1 MNKVWGVTIKV
12 LMVFSVIIGVVFLSS
27 CGARH
32 CSDIEWLGNSSC
44 R

>member
-1 MNKVWGVTIKV
+1 MSKVWVVTIKALV
-12 LMVFSVIIGVVFLSS
+12 VFSVIIGGIFLSS
-27 CGARH
+27 CGTRH